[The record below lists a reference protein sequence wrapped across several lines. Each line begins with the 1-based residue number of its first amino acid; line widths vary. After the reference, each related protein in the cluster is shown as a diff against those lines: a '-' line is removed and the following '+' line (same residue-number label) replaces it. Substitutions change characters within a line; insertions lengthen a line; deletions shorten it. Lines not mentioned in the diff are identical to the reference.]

1 MGGKKIMALYVVSYY
16 MVEFKGRPFKV
27 YMWEALSIKSNCQMT
42 SFISRI
48 QYSKVYLW
56 EALSIKSNYK
66 MTSFASKIRH
76 NAYDEESREMKRNCQ
91 QFYWRL

>member
-27 YMWEALSIKSNCQMT
+27 YLWEALSIKSNCKMT

-48 QYSKVYLW
+48 QYSKVYL
-56 EALSIKSNYK
+56 
-66 MTSFASKIRH
+66 
-76 NAYDEESREMKRNCQ
+76 
-91 QFYWRL
+91 